1 MFFDISC
8 FVHFEGTTYVLF
20 YEWLLTTSLQQMQF
34 DENEVN
40 IDLYDKTYF

>member
-20 YEWLLTTSLQQMQF
+20 YEWLLTTSLTT
-34 DENEVN
+34 NAVWR
-40 IDLYDKTYF
+40 KWS